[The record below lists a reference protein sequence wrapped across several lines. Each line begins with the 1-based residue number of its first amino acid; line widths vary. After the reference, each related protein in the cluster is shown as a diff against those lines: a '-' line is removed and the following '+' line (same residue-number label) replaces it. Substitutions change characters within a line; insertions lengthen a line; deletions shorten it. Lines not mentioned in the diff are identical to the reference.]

1 VTGSRRHHLALAC
14 TLSLA
19 ATAAVATELPVVSV
33 TLSNAGLVQIERRG
47 TVGPDAP
54 LVLRAPIADVDDL
67 LKSLVVLDPVGTV
80 EGIRLPARDA
90 AEEAFRGLP
99 LRPEDFASRVAL
111 LRALRGQRVEAGG
124 VAGQLADAEET
135 EAGLRIAI
143 LTEAGIAAALI
154 REGGEV
160 RIADPDLAA
169 RVRRAADALSAARAE
184 DERRI
189 EIGLRADRAR
199 EVGVLSVTGA
209 PLWKPSWR
217 LLVPAAQ
224 GEARLLGWAVIENR
238 SGADWS
244 RVRLTL
250 VSGNPAAYR
259 QALYTPIEVPRVEI
273 PVRVAETA
281 TVRPDTG
288 PRPPPPPAPSVAAVT
303 PPRLRAA
310 MESAPAPGAPSMDQ
324 GAAQTQAAAESS
336 IGRVAFTL
344 PAPVTVLSGETANVP
359 FLDERLPAERVWW
372 VQDLRAA
379 SPLLAVRVTNATG
392 STLPDGIV
400 TVFGAEGA
408 EAGAFLGDSELRA
421 IAPDE
426 QRLLAFGRDR
436 DVRITHAQS
445 TTDRPRA
452 VALQRGRVIVRGIQR
467 VEEALA
473 VDPRGARGRLIVDV
487 PRRPGAQPDFA
498 VASEGEFGLRH
509 EVTLTGAATTLRLGF
524 ERETRAEFRL
534 WDQGLR
540 PFETLGSWREL
551 EIETMLPRLPGG
563 PGTLERLRELLARLP
578 ADAEGRAV
586 LQSVIE
592 AMAEIRVKLDAARSA
607 ARSYAVAN
615 AALARARQAVEDRSG
630 PQREAARRQ
639 LNEASL
645 AVERAGEQAD
655 AAWAAWREAVQ
666 ALLARE
672 S

>member
-1 VTGSRRHHLALAC
+1 MTRSRYRPIWLASAV
-14 TLSLA
+14 SLA
-19 ATAAVATELPVVSV
+19 AAAAAATELPVVSV
-33 TLSNAGLVQIERRG
+33 TLSNAGLAQIERRG
-47 TVGPDAP
+47 TVAADAP
-54 LVLRAPIADVDDL
+54 VVLRAPTADIDDL

-80 EGIRLPARDA
+80 EGVRLPARDTA
-90 AEEAFRGLP
+90 AEAFRGLP
-99 LRPEDFASRVAL
+99 LRPEDFASRVTL

-124 VAGQLADAEET
+124 VTGRLADAEET
-135 EAGLRIAI
+135 EAGLRLAI
-143 LTEAGIAAALI
+143 LTEAGVAAALL
-154 REGGEV
+154 REGDEV
-160 RIADPDLAA
+160 RLTDAALAA
-169 RVRRAADALSAARAE
+169 RVRRAADALGAARAE
-184 DERRI
+184 EERRI

-217 LLVPAAQ
+217 LLVPEAQ
-224 GEARLLGWAVIENR
+224 GPARLLGWAVIENR

-244 RVRLTL
+244 RVRLAL

-273 PVRVAETA
+273 PVRAAETVM
-281 TVRPDTG
+281 VRPDTG
-288 PRPPPPPAPSVAAVT
+288 PRPPPPPAPVVASG
-303 PPRLRAA
+303 PPRMRAA
-310 MESAPAPGAPSMDQ
+310 MEGAPAPAAPSMDQ
-324 GAAQTQAAAESS
+324 AAAQPQATAEAS

-359 FLDERLPAERVWW
+359 FLDARLPAERVWW
-372 VQDLRAA
+372 VQDLRAD
-379 SPLLAVRVTNATG
+379 SPLLAVRVTNTTG

-436 DVRITHAQS
+436 DVRITHASS
-445 TTDRPRA
+445 TIDRPRA

-487 PRRPGAQPDFA
+487 ARRPGARPDFA
-498 VASEGEFGLRH
+498 IASEGEFGLRH
-509 EVTLTGAATTLRLGF
+509 EVVLDGSATTLRLGF
-524 ERETRAEFRL
+524 ERDLRAELRL
-534 WDQGLR
+534 WDAGLR
-540 PFETLGSWREL
+540 PFETYGSWRDL
-551 EIETMLPRLPGG
+551 EIESLAPRLPGG
-563 PGTLERLRELLARLP
+563 PGSLERLRELLARLP

-592 AMAEIRVKLDAARSA
+592 AMAEIRTTLDAARTA
-607 ARSYAVAN
+607 ARTYRVAN
-615 AALARARQAVEDRSG
+615 AALARARQAVEDRTG

-639 LNEASL
+639 LNDASL
-645 AVERAGEQAD
+645 AAERAGAEAD
-655 AAWAAWREAVQ
+655 ATWEAWRAAVQ
-666 ALLARE
+666 VLLARE

>member
-1 VTGSRRHHLALAC
+1 MTGSRRHRLALAC
-14 TLSLA
+14 ALA
-19 ATAAVATELPVVSV
+19 LGTTFAMATELPVVSV
-33 TLSNAGLVQIERRG
+33 TLSNAGLAQIERRG

-54 LVLRAPIADVDDL
+54 VVLRAPTADVDDL

-80 EGIRLPARDA
+80 EGIRPPARDA
-90 AEEAFRGLP
+90 SAEAFRGLP

-124 VAGQLADAEET
+124 VTGRLADAEET
-135 EAGLRIAI
+135 EAGLRVVI
-143 LTEAGIAAALI
+143 LTETGVAAALI
-154 REGGEV
+154 REGDEV
-160 RIADPDLAA
+160 RLTDTALAA
-169 RVRRAADALSAARAE
+169 RVRRAADALGAARTE

-217 LLVPAAQ
+217 LLVPEAQ
-224 GEARLLGWAVIENR
+224 GEARLVGWAVIENR

-244 RVRLTL
+244 RVRLAL

-273 PVRVAETA
+273 PVRAAETV

-288 PRPPPPPAPSVAAVT
+288 PRPPPPPAPVAASG
-303 PPRLRAA
+303 PARMRAA
-310 MESAPAPGAPSMDQ
+310 MESAAAPAAPSMDQ
-324 GAAQTQAAAESS
+324 AAAQPQAAAESS

-359 FLDERLPAERVWW
+359 FLDARLPAERVWW
-372 VQDLRAA
+372 VQDLRAG

-408 EAGAFLGDSELRA
+408 ETGAFLGDSELRA

-445 TTDRPRA
+445 ATDRPHA
-452 VALQRGRVIVRGIQR
+452 VAVQRGRVILRGIQR

-473 VDPRGARGRLIVDV
+473 IDPRGARGRLIVDV
-487 PRRPGAQPDFA
+487 PRRPGTQPDFA

-509 EVTLTGAATTLRLGF
+509 EMMLTGTTTTLRLGF
-524 ERETRAEFRL
+524 EREMRAELRL

-540 PFETLGSWREL
+540 PFETLGSWREV
-551 EIETMLPRLPGG
+551 EIEALLPRLPGG

-578 ADAEGRAV
+578 ADAEGRAA
-586 LQSVIE
+586 LQSVID
-592 AMAEIRVKLDAARSA
+592 AMADLRVKLDAARTA

-615 AALARARQAVEDRSG
+615 AALTRARQAVEDRTG

-655 AAWAAWREAVQ
+655 AAWEAWREAVQ

>member
-1 VTGSRRHHLALAC
+1 MTGSRRHRLALAC
-14 TLSLA
+14 ALA
-19 ATAAVATELPVVSV
+19 LGTTVAMATELPVVSV
-33 TLSNAGLVQIERRG
+33 TLSNAGLAQIERRG

-54 LVLRAPIADVDDL
+54 VVLRAPTADVDDL

-90 AEEAFRGLP
+90 SAEAFRGLP

-124 VAGQLADAEET
+124 VTGRLADAEET
-135 EAGLRIAI
+135 EAGLRVAI
-143 LTEAGIAAALI
+143 LTETGVAAALI
-154 REGGEV
+154 REGDEV
-160 RIADPDLAA
+160 RLTDTALAA
-169 RVRRAADALSAARAE
+169 RVRRAADALGAARTE

-217 LLVPAAQ
+217 LLVPEAQ
-224 GEARLLGWAVIENR
+224 GEARLVGWAVIENR

-244 RVRLTL
+244 RVRLAL

-273 PVRVAETA
+273 PVRAAETV

-288 PRPPPPPAPSVAAVT
+288 PRPPPPPAPVAASG
-303 PPRLRAA
+303 PARMRAA
-310 MESAPAPGAPSMDQ
+310 MESAAAPAAPSMDQ
-324 GAAQTQAAAESS
+324 AAAQPQAAAESS

-359 FLDERLPAERVWW
+359 FLDARLPAERVWW
-372 VQDLRAA
+372 VQDLRAG

-408 EAGAFLGDSELRA
+408 ETGAFLGDSELRA

-445 TTDRPRA
+445 ATDRPHA
-452 VALQRGRVIVRGIQR
+452 VAVQRGRVILRGIQR

-473 VDPRGARGRLIVDV
+473 IDPRGARGRLIVDV
-487 PRRPGAQPDFA
+487 PRRPGTQPDFA

-509 EVTLTGAATTLRLGF
+509 EMMLTGTTTTLRLGF
-524 ERETRAEFRL
+524 EREMRAELRL

-540 PFETLGSWREL
+540 PFETLGSWREV
-551 EIETMLPRLPGG
+551 EIEALLPRLPGG

-578 ADAEGRAV
+578 ADAEGRAA
-586 LQSVIE
+586 LQSVID
-592 AMAEIRVKLDAARSA
+592 AMADLRVKLDAARTA

-615 AALARARQAVEDRSG
+615 AALTRARQAVEDRTG

-655 AAWAAWREAVQ
+655 AAWEAWREAVQ

>member
-1 VTGSRRHHLALAC
+1 MTGSRRHHLALAC
-14 TLSLA
+14 ALTL
-19 ATAAVATELPVVSV
+19 TTTAVATELPVVSV

-54 LVLRAPIADVDDL
+54 VVLRAPTADVDDL

-80 EGIRLPARDA
+80 EGIRLPARDTA
-90 AEEAFRGLP
+90 AEAFRGLP
-99 LRPEDFASRVAL
+99 LRPDDFASRVVL

-124 VAGQLADAEET
+124 TTGRLADAEET
-135 EAGLRIAI
+135 EAGLRVAI
-143 LTEAGIAAALI
+143 LTEAGVAAALI
-154 REGGEV
+154 REGDEV
-160 RIADPDLAA
+160 RLADAALAA
-169 RVRRAADALSAARAE
+169 RVRRAADALAAARAE
-184 DERRI
+184 DVRRI
-189 EIGLRADRAR
+189 EIALRADRAR

-217 LLVPAAQ
+217 LLVPEAQ

-244 RVRLTL
+244 RVRLAL

-273 PVRVAETA
+273 PVRAAETVR
-281 TVRPDTG
+281 VRPDTG
-288 PRPPPPPAPSVAAVT
+288 PRPPPPPAPSVAAMA
-303 PPRLRAA
+303 PPRMRAA
-310 MESAPAPGAPSMDQ
+310 AEAAAPSGAPSMDQ
-324 GAAQTQAAAESS
+324 AAAQPQAAAESS

-359 FLDERLPAERVWW
+359 FLDARLPAERVWW
-372 VQDLRAA
+372 VQDLRAG

-408 EAGAFLGDSELRA
+408 EMGAFLGDSELRA

-452 VALQRGRVIVRGIQR
+452 VALQRGRVIVRGMQR

-473 VDPRGARGRLIVDV
+473 IDPRGARGRLIVDV
-487 PRRPGAQPDFA
+487 PQRPGAQPDFA

-509 EVTLTGAATTLRLGF
+509 EVMLTGTTTTLRLGF
-524 ERETRAEFRL
+524 EREMRTELRL

-540 PFETLGSWREL
+540 PFETLGSWREV
-551 EIETMLPRLPGG
+551 EIEALLPRLPGG

-578 ADAEGRAV
+578 ADAEGRAA
-586 LQSVIE
+586 LQSVID
-592 AMAEIRVKLDAARSA
+592 AMADLRVKLDAARTA

-615 AALARARQAVEDRSG
+615 AALTRARQAVEDRTG

-655 AAWAAWREAVQ
+655 AAWEAWRAAMQ